1 MRILIAEDDTTSRII
16 LDEILTRLGHE
27 VVAVTNGQEA
37 WATFQ
42 QDHVSLVISDWMMPD
57 LDGLELCRRIRAANR
72 AKYTYV
78 ILLTALEG
86 KESYLEAMEAGADD
100 FATKPLDSDQLH
112 ARLRVAER
120 ILGLQRELVQ
130 LELSQQQIVQQER
143 LRALGEMAS
152 GIAHD
157 FSNALSSVVGF
168 SSLLLEHPTELDDR
182 EKVLQRLK
190 LIHTAGLGA
199 AQLVRRLREFCR
211 HREEGEAFLAVD
223 VNDVVRTAL
232 ALTEPRW
239 KAQAQAAGVSIHIES
254 DLATVPSVDGNV
266 SELRDA
272 LMNLIFNAVDAMP
285 QGGTLRITTTAD
297 AGRTPV
303 LVTVKDTGAGMT
315 DEVRR
320 RCLEPFFTT
329 KGERGTGLGL
339 AMAYGIIQRHRG
351 TFDIE
356 SQPGQGTTF
365 RIRLPARSHRSTA
378 TRSTSASTPSRPL
391 RVLVV
396 DDEPLMRQVMSECL
410 MGDGHAVETAP
421 NGRQGLQ
428 RFQSGRF
435 DVVVTDRAMPE
446 MNGLELAAAIKQTA
460 LRKPVVIMLSGFG
473 DELDTA
479 GAPPPGVDLVVGKPV
494 TLEKL
499 RDVLAMA
506 VEAGE

>member
-1 MRILIAEDDTTSRII
+1 
-16 LDEILTRLGHE
+16 
-27 VVAVTNGQEA
+27 
-37 WATFQ
+37 
-42 QDHVSLVISDWMMPD
+42 
-57 LDGLELCRRIRAANR
+57 
-72 AKYTYV
+72 
-78 ILLTALEG
+78 
-86 KESYLEAMEAGADD
+86 
-100 FATKPLDSDQLH
+100 
-112 ARLRVAER
+112 
-120 ILGLQRELVQ
+120 
-130 LELSQQQIVQQER
+130 
-143 LRALGEMAS
+143 
-152 GIAHD
+152 
-157 FSNALSSVVGF
+157 
-168 SSLLLEHPTELDDR
+168 
-182 EKVLQRLK
+182 
-190 LIHTAGLGA
+190 
-199 AQLVRRLREFCR
+199 
-211 HREEGEAFLAVD
+211 
-223 VNDVVRTAL
+223 
-232 ALTEPRW
+232 
-239 KAQAQAAGVSIHIES
+239 
-254 DLATVPSVDGNV
+254 VDGNV
-266 SELRDA
+266 SELRDV

-285 QGGTLRITTTAD
+285 QGGTVRIATSAD
-297 AGRTPV
+297 ADRTPV
-303 LVTVKDTGAGMT
+303 LVTVTDTGAGMT

-356 SQPGQGTTF
+356 SQPGQGATF

-378 TRSTSASTPSRPL
+378 TRPTSASTPSRPL

-410 MGDGHAVETAP
+410 VGDGHVVETAA

-446 MNGLELAAAIKQTA
+446 MNGLELAAAIKHTA

-479 GAPPPGVDLVVGKPV
+479 EGPPPGVDFVVGKPV

-506 VEAGE
+506 VEPGD